1 MRRKTQGYIL
11 VEVMV
16 VVACLVALMGML
28 LANQRASLQEK
39 QDKMRGQRAEM
50 MARSGLAYA
59 FSTLNDT
66 TTNTSLVTQN
76 DTWYTLGQN
85 GQEEFQVGQGQDSF
99 RIQIVDAGSLININ
113 TATETQLQ
121 QLPLTQEQTDSLLDW
136 RETGQNARG
145 SGAKDSYYNSLEQP
159 YNTKLGNLYTLS
171 ELLLI
176 KGWTAKMLYTTQTD
190 MTSTQIQPQDSKG
203 NPLPLIGM
211 LTVDSS
217 APNTQASGTARVNF
231 SQQGLNQNTL
241 SQIGLNNQAIVAQ
254 IVARAPY
261 NSFRALLGIPGMTAN
276 TAQTLLNGAGFGTAT
291 RLTGKVNINT
301 ASEQVLRSLPN
312 LTSDVASAIVGRQSS
327 GFQSLGE
334 LATVPGL
341 SINTLAQVA
350 DNFTVGCDTWI
361 VRVYG
366 ESGGVG
372 AAFEAVVSK
381 VNNKMQIQKWNR
393 LNISGI
399 PAWWGWQPEILTTTQ
414 LGATQ

>member
-76 DTWYTLGQN
+76 DNWYTLGQN
-85 GQEEFQVGQGQDSF
+85 GQEEFQLGQGQDSF

-190 MTSTQIQPQDSKG
+190 MTSTQIQPQDAQG